1 MKMQIKKYKKII
13 LDIVLNITATAI
25 PLIIL
30 QLVVLPLIA
39 TKMSDELYGFTL
51 TIISTITII
60 ASSLGNA
67 LNNVRLIKN
76 RVYEEKGIQGDFSI
90 LLLGELVIGCITL
103 VLSINQYKLEYIVC
117 IFAYYSNFHMDS
129 QRIFD
134 CYVPPR
140 IKF

>member
-67 LNNVRLIKN
+67 LNNVR
-76 RVYEEKGIQGDFSI
+76 
-90 LLLGELVIGCITL
+90 
-103 VLSINQYKLEYIVC
+103 
-117 IFAYYSNFHMDS
+117 
-129 QRIFD
+129 
-134 CYVPPR
+134 
-140 IKF
+140 